1 MKVPEFVLKGRSRN
15 YPILITNLSIMV
27 MERETGLRL
36 TKLFQHV
43 GAASEAIGKAK
54 AADRQAAIEAL
65 ALEVGMT
72 EIMALLLAGLEGF
85 RSKFRTR
92 HEPYTLEET
101 SDVLTDCGG
110 IPGVQ
115 DGLSA
120 CFTAYW
126 PSAMGVEIDADSGNG
141 QPGKKKGQQK
151 KSKTSRRTSRKSKPG
166 Q

>member
-1 MKVPEFVLKGRSRN
+1 MKVPEFVLKGRDRN

-43 GAASEAIGKAK
+43 GAASAALSQKK
-54 AADRQAAIEAL
+54 AADRDAAIEAL
-65 ALEVGMT
+65 AMEVGMT

-101 SDVLTDCGG
+101 SDILTDCGG

-126 PSAMGVEIDADSGNG
+126 PSAMGVEIDTNSGNG
-141 QPGKKKGQQK
+141 QPAKKKAPPR
-151 KSKTSRRTSRKSKPG
+151 SKTSRRTSKRSKSG